1 MQLQKLFLFKF
12 KEQDSLNQGAQ
23 SERGEI
29 EIYETGKGVGTY
41 FENLS
46 SRERADEDLSKPG
59 KTRGRSFKSEHWGA
73 SR

>member
-1 MQLQKLFLFKF
+1 MQLQKLFFFHF

-23 SERGEI
+23 SEREEI

-46 SRERADEDLSKPG
+46 SRQREDEDLSKPG
-59 KTRGRSFKSEHWGA
+59 KTRGRSFKSEQ
-73 SR
+73 